1 MLYYIICHVI
11 TCFCISLGFA
21 NPDARATWFRR
32 MPVLQPDGFRKGSDI
47 LADTTPISIY
57 INSLYFVVNTVSHVA
72 IGDLTMVTTDE
83 RLFNAFLIL
92 CGTFIYSFLYG
103 NIASIV
109 ANFAP
114 NLFYNFHEK
123 Y

>member
-1 MLYYIICHVI
+1 M
-11 TCFCISLGFA
+11 
-21 NPDARATWFRR
+21 
-32 MPVLQPDGFRKGSDI
+32 
-47 LADTTPISIY
+47 
-57 INSLYFVVNTVSHVA
+57 NTVSHVA
-72 IGDLTMVTTDE
+72 IGDITMVTTEE

-114 NLFYNFHEK
+114 NLFINFHEK
-123 Y
+123 YQYVMSRISKEKTPKIVL